1 MSLDQTSSSGHN
13 RGPSGAQNGSH
24 VEQLPSQEQKVPM
37 TITAVGNAI
46 DYKIVA
52 KPKEELK
59 SPSLVKR
66 HLFLK
71 RPDPTILDELY
82 RLTTDMN
89 HSETSIWASSKE
101 PFPIRLSH
109 ATIKKSVEQGK
120 MMDGTCLDIAIRN
133 MAREDAENFM
143 NTKCLGWRHYVDSNW
158 MQSTNVTMRIAYCRE
173 ATLYDPSGSH
183 LVLIPVPEAGEWT
196 LYAFDMC
203 EKKLSILDSRRD
215 TSEGG
220 DEDPARR
227 HEETRKAVCA
237 ALDKTMDVDFS
248 FLSWDYEF
256 PKVPRQQNSCDSGF
270 FVFNFM
276 RLWDSLDSLYSIL
289 FFETMEL
296 RKNFLAYILSNT
308 NEHHPDIPA
317 NVSELIKRLPGDTT
331 MDLELLKAANAG
343 NIDAFCKLIDPERS
357 AQASIDHASI
367 NINHQPAFC
376 SCLCY
381 CFHFKCTSSR
391 RSDEQANQIMQ
402 SLAKSTSST
411 DIANTC
417 PLIWQVT
424 ADGSGVLHIAAS
436 FGDVKPVEAILTPQQ
451 NRGIAAAL
459 LRAKN
464 NRGDRPLHQ
473 AASTGSRETTER
485 IVEKAKEIMGESDAN
500 FVWFLRARNLDGQT
514 CLHEAVRLGH
524 KDVVEYLAQED
535 ARLGVER
542 PSREVAQPLVQ
553 SVDNEGISPLYL
565 ATTLLKEEIIN
576 ALLLESVASMI
587 SPSYSGPAG
596 KTALHA
602 AVPLSKELSSI
613 LVNWKPSLIR
623 IPDESGSTPLHYLAD
638 GKYTDKPSCISI
650 TELLLSKDP
659 SSGYC
664 EDSKGSLPI
673 HVAAAYNTVGVIDQF
688 VKMCPG
694 CELSCN
700 ASGQTIL
707 HVAVQRGSYD
717 IVGLVCSEVR
727 FKMILNTKD
736 NDGNTALHLAVQKG
750 CHKTFGFLIGNRDV
764 STSIRNKNGY
774 TPLDHAVLNK
784 TSRWTYA
791 TYWPFGD

>member
-1 MSLDQTSSSGHN
+1 
-13 RGPSGAQNGSH
+13 
-24 VEQLPSQEQKVPM
+24 
-37 TITAVGNAI
+37 
-46 DYKIVA
+46 
-52 KPKEELK
+52 
-59 SPSLVKR
+59 
-66 HLFLK
+66 
-71 RPDPTILDELY
+71 
-82 RLTTDMN
+82 
-89 HSETSIWASSKE
+89 
-101 PFPIRLSH
+101 
-109 ATIKKSVEQGK
+109 
-120 MMDGTCLDIAIRN
+120 
-133 MAREDAENFM
+133 
-143 NTKCLGWRHYVDSNW
+143 
-158 MQSTNVTMRIAYCRE
+158 
-173 ATLYDPSGSH
+173 
-183 LVLIPVPEAGEWT
+183 
-196 LYAFDMC
+196 
-203 EKKLSILDSRRD
+203 
-215 TSEGG
+215 
-220 DEDPARR
+220 
-227 HEETRKAVCA
+227 
-237 ALDKTMDVDFS
+237 
-248 FLSWDYEF
+248 
-256 PKVPRQQNSCDSGF
+256 
-270 FVFNFM
+270 
-276 RLWDSLDSLYSIL
+276 
-289 FFETMEL
+289 
-296 RKNFLAYILSNT
+296 
-308 NEHHPDIPA
+308 
-317 NVSELIKRLPGDTT
+317 

-411 DIANTC
+411 DIGQPTDDNTINLVANTC

-791 TYWPFGD
+791 TYWPIFHKNLNNDPRRIWIFHVKWSYFLPMTISACRATSGGFATVCSPFFSAFDAALWGLMAWKIVRHVRPLWARCGCRGLAGAVLNRRRAPCHSTVPLLHVLIPVSDAGEWTLYAFNMCDKKLSILDSRRDASEGGDQDPARCHEETRKAMCAALDKTMDVDFSFLSWDYNFPKVPRQQNTSLFGEMI